1 MAQDNHMT
9 LLDDVLEK
17 YADSLKI
24 SDSQFE
30 EARLRYESV
39 GKWLQESTALKGRNP
54 EIYAQGSFLL
64 GTAIRPASEEDRY
77 DVDLV
82 CCLSYLKNEIS
93 QKDLKEKIGK
103 ELTDYALAKHMK
115 NKPINKRR
123 CWRMEYEDDVNFH
136 MDFLPSIPN
145 QDAIY
150 KKYLL
155 ESGVREFLAQTSIC
169 FTDDKLGNYSRIDD
183 NWLRTNP
190 KGYAEWFKS
199 RMKVVFEK
207 GAMPLLEKRL
217 YASVEAVPVHK
228 IRTPLQKTIQLL
240 KRHRDIMFGD
250 DFKQKPVSMIINTLA
265 AHAYQN
271 EPGLIDAL
279 KRVVDD
285 IDKYIEKDGARTIV
299 RNPVMPEENFADKWA
314 EDPMLEKN
322 FHAWLKKIRK
332 DLDELLTKTS
342 AKDMIEYLGVMFGSR
357 IMGKVLEKCGY
368 GTNSQKTSSVKSYP
382 EVKINPSQPWS
393 SNDSCW
399 L

>member
-1 MAQDNHMT
+1 MAQDNRMT

-54 EIYAQGSFLL
+54 EIYAQGSFLF
-64 GTAIRPASEEDRY
+64 GTAVRPASDEDVY
-77 DVDLV
+77 DIDLV
-82 CCLSYLKNEIS
+82 CCLGYLKNEIS

-103 ELTDYALAKHMK
+103 ELTDYALAKKM
-115 NKPINKRR
+115 NSKPKNKRR
-123 CWRMEYEDDVNFH
+123 CWRIEYEDGTHFH
-136 MDFLPSIPN
+136 MDFLPSIPD
-145 QDAIY
+145 QDVRY

-155 ESGVREFLAQTSIC
+155 ESGVREALTQTSIC
-169 FTDDKLGNYSRIDD
+169 ITDDKLDNYSRIDD
-183 NWLRTNP
+183 GWLRTNP
-190 KGYAEWFKS
+190 KGYAEWFRS

-217 YASVEAVPVHK
+217 YASVEAVPVYK
-228 IRTPLQKTIQLL
+228 IRTPLQKTVQLL
-240 KRHRDIMFGD
+240 KRHRDVMFGD
-250 DFKQKPVSMIINTLA
+250 DYKQKPISMIITTLV

-271 EPGLIDAL
+271 ESGLLDAL
-279 KRVVDD
+279 IRIVDD
-285 IDKYIEKDGARTIV
+285 IDKYIEKNGAKSII
-299 RNPVMPEENFADKWA
+299 RNPVRPDENFADKWA
-314 EDPMLEKN
+314 EDPVLEKN
-322 FHAWLKKIRK
+322 FYDWLNKIRK
-332 DLDELLTKTS
+332 DLQVLLTKTS

-393 SNDSCW
+393 SNGRSW